1 MKRLIVSFFILISWT
16 TYAQRFQNFT
26 LDKTLDY
33 KIKDEGKSF
42 EIAGQTNTTKSD
54 AQVDYPNKY
63 NLLTM
68 PLVRSLKTM
77 DTLQITLESINEA
90 IYIICTIK
98 IVDKAFSSSF
108 KFTQSGDTGE
118 IREMKIDNS
127 KLVLS
132 DDIFKKGRT
141 VRGRI
146 EFNEQCL
153 TGDCP
158 DFIKNSTVK
167 GNFVVTVE

>member
-1 MKRLIVSFFILISWT
+1 M
-16 TYAQRFQNFT
+16 
-26 LDKTLDY
+26 
-33 KIKDEGKSF
+33 
-42 EIAGQTNTTKSD
+42 
-54 AQVDYPNKY
+54 DYPDKY
-63 NLLTM
+63 DLLTM
-68 PLVRSLKTM
+68 RLVRSLKTV

-98 IVDKAFSSSF
+98 IVNKEFSSSF
-108 KFTQSGDTGE
+108 KFTHSGDTGE
-118 IREMKIDNS
+118 IREMKIDNC
-127 KLVLS
+127 KLVLN
-132 DDIFKKGRT
+132 DDLFKKGRT

-167 GNFVVTVE
+167 GNFIVTIE